1 VAVFLIISLETI
13 FKSFNMLMTFG
24 GDSLSQ
30 ISDSDVI
37 SLMTSFAKN
46 GCVTF
51 DTTTLRGT
59 TFLMEQHTFKNVN
72 NH

>member
-1 VAVFLIISLETI
+1 
-13 FKSFNMLMTFG
+13 MTFG

-46 GCVTF
+46 GSVTF
-51 DTTTLRGT
+51 DTTTLRRT
-59 TFLMEQHTFKNVN
+59 TFLIAYQSIIYYRKHKFRGKYFNSRGN
-72 NH
+72 GS